1 MVDIVDLAANSNNF
15 KTLTNAVK
23 ATQLTEIL
31 KKSGPFTFFA
41 PSDDAFAKMP
51 LVTVVNL
58 WADLTQFKQFL
69 TCHVVS
75 GKLMKAD
82 LKNVRAVSSVE
93 GKLILINF
101 TNGFSVNDITVVA
114 ADLEADN
121 GVIHVIDEVISL
133 ERE

>member
-23 ATQLTEIL
+23 ATELAEIL
-31 KKSGPFTFFA
+31 KKSGPFTVFA

-58 WADLTQFKQFL
+58 WADLAQFKHFL
-69 TCHVVS
+69 TDHVVS
-75 GKLMKAD
+75 GKLMQAD
-82 LKNVRAVSSVE
+82 LKNIRSVSSVE
-93 GKLILINF
+93 GKLIPINF

-114 ADLEADN
+114 ADIEADN

-133 ERE
+133 RRE

>member
-23 ATQLTEIL
+23 ATELAEIL
-31 KKSGPFTFFA
+31 KKSGPFTVFA

-58 WADLTQFKQFL
+58 WADLAQFKHFL
-69 TCHVVS
+69 TDHVVS
-75 GKLMKAD
+75 GKLMQAD
-82 LKNVRAVSSVE
+82 LKNIRSVSSVE
-93 GKLILINF
+93 GKLIPINF

-114 ADLEADN
+114 AD
-121 GVIHVIDEVISL
+121 I
-133 ERE
+133 